1 MKIRTDFVTNS
12 SSSSFIFKEFSQ
24 ERVKKA
30 VENKLSATPPENEWE
45 EWYYEYARDLAS
57 SMVAARFSEYSLYK
71 QQEVYCWYRD
81 EVIGNW
87 LGIKREDDWNDR
99 KSWEEKM
106 KKAISK
112 LEYTSTNAD
121 KWTVVFILDIYDS
134 YIDQY
139 MGRDIAE
146 EEKSMKISY
155 ENLYDYIW
163 EYVQLAGIEET
174 NILFNFYM
182 PCSFDNQKLRWSVD
196 LRNSTIQDAWFSTE
210 FEEFRNHLKYA
221 CPDCIHRSDW
231 IGDRSYKV
239 YAWSNC
245 DYSQLKHEIRAKEIT
260 DSRIDAFMDKERWI
274 DYQAVFGK
282 RYEFNRA
289 VSLKEALIC
298 CNIEADGRFHDGLDD
313 ATNTAKLIKV
323 LEQDQNFVICR
334 YEFDEKEEKEIFGFS
349 LGDLFAGL
357 NLECIA

>member
-174 NILFNFYM
+174 NILFDFYM
-182 PCSFDNQKLRWSVD
+182 DNLEQIMSAAKKFDGKELSELMEHFFGAQYLYFD
-196 LRNSTIQDAWFSTE
+196 D
-210 FEEFRNHLKYA
+210 EETNYLVREALEEAGVCLYA
-221 CPDCIHRSDW
+221 CGHM
-231 IGDRSYKV
+231 G
-239 YAWSNC
+239 
-245 DYSQLKHEIRAKEIT
+245 
-260 DSRIDAFMDKERWI
+260 
-274 DYQAVFGK
+274 
-282 RYEFNRA
+282 
-289 VSLKEALIC
+289 
-298 CNIEADGRFHDGLDD
+298 
-313 ATNTAKLIKV
+313 
-323 LEQDQNFVICR
+323 
-334 YEFDEKEEKEIFGFS
+334 
-349 LGDLFAGL
+349 
-357 NLECIA
+357 